1 MVSVIVPVYNV
12 EKYLEEC
19 LDSILGQTYKDLEV
33 ILIDDGSTDS
43 SGSICDRYAE
53 KDKRIKVIHKEN
65 GGLSDARNTGLD
77 IINGDYVLFVDSDD
91 LIKQNMIEL
100 LVDKMQKNNSEIV
113 FFNAIIFYDS
123 NKNND
128 HYMLSENEYPPCT
141 GIEMFSERVR
151 KLQWFPGV
159 QFHFFTTD
167 LLRREKLRFKKGM
180 LYEDQLFTLS
190 AYLNAKKVCFI
201 NESLYYYRADRF
213 DSIMNIKPTV
223 KNFKSYHLCIKGF
236 ISEKKKHPK
245 EPRLHKALDT
255 LAQHMCHDAMEQYCL
270 LSRGDRKAVEKDLWQ
285 LWHELK
291 LVTNENV
298 TKLRAKL
305 EHPTLWIMYNKTVGR
320 CVKSINDHKY
330 RRRTAHGR

>member
-65 GGLSDARNTGLD
+65 GGPSDARNCALK
-77 IINGDYVLFVDSDD
+77 YVHGEYIYCIDSDD
-91 LIKQNMIEL
+91 RIRKDTIEL
-100 LVDKMQKNNSEIV
+100 LVDAAMKNNADIV
-113 FFNAIIFYDS
+113 FFNAIVFFDNSIKCAGKWEIASDYPADKGTQILKQRLN
-123 NKNND
+123 NKEW
-128 HYMLSENEYPPCT
+128 Y
-141 GIEMFSERVR
+141 
-151 KLQWFPGV
+151 PGV
-159 QFHFFTTD
+159 PVHMFRTAFLKD
-167 LLRREKLRFKKGM
+167 NKLHFKKGII
-180 LYEDQLFTLS
+180 YEDQLFTAF
-190 AYLNAKKVCFI
+190 AYLKAKKVCFV
-201 NESLYYYRADRF
+201 NEALYYYRGDRF
-213 DSIMNIKPTV
+213 GSIMNSRP
-223 KNFKSYHLCIKGF
+223 NSNSFKCYHTCIKS
-236 ISEKKKHPK
+236 ILSQKKKYPEKSDEHQ
-245 EPRLHKALDT
+245 LLDT
-255 LAQHMCHDAMEQYCL
+255 LTQRICHDAMEQYCL

-320 CVKSINDHKY
+320 CVKSINNHKY